1 MAMKLWEKVNIIT
14 GQSSKSRNLVPIIN
28 AGAKFVVSSLPEK
41 FLWSIA
47 SETEVNGWSSA
58 ETGAVDI
65 SEGSGVS
72 YDKILA
78 VYRHDGLDANNNKKK
93 RIAEEVSDKGIHIFD
108 EASSLLKPTK
118 MFPKFY
124 KLSGKI
130 YIKPA
135 PDYNDSSVSQSYTA
149 IGASSTTAVSAAGG
163 DKGVIVYAAP
173 PETDENTDSWVLVEY
188 ENIVLYYAA
197 SLDMKRLCQS
207 YRDTIATHL
216 TTVTGTYLVNFES
229 NIPTFSVSV
238 PPSDPTLPSLSGSV
252 INIIMDTIP
261 DYVDQTMT
269 TIPSFPSI
277 ESLREEVMETMPSVT
292 SSLTVSDYPSGM
304 TGFPEAPILPVLTDM
319 PSISNYPTLTMPT
332 VPASGVISYT
342 SPTDV
347 LVTDFTVT
355 GAPLP
360 DFSLPQFTFDW
371 INVDDA
377 LSKSQ
382 LLIDTSAS
390 VGGDLPSPATDFD
403 SAQEWLEAEDPE
415 MVTSVLNTAA
425 QEVSRAQ
432 ASISKEQRKLEE
444 YSQKSDAEMS
454 RYQNALT
461 KYRAVVDKTT
471 AELNNKIQGFN
482 SRVQNEQ
489 MNMQSK
495 VEQYQRDTEKYNTEV
510 QAKVSE
516 FERVAN
522 AKVQEFTSKSTS
534 KINEFSALATSR
546 VQEYSEEATS
556 VINKFQ
562 AEASSHTAKYT
573 AIEQV
578 RMAEY
583 SAKVQEKLGTYTQKA
598 TQAIGQFREKA
609 NAAISEWREKSNVY
623 IQEYSAKVQE
633 AVQKY
638 QSKSGTAVSK
648 FNAELQEAVQ
658 EEQRKTAEFN
668 AKTNQVVQDYG
679 AKIQKYTAIVGEE
692 TQKFNGSLQK
702 SAQFLSEA
710 AALMAIVGQLNTQC
724 QMAMQESQDY
734 YQRSVAEL
742 RAVSGVLTAP
752 PQQQKEQRQEQGA
765 TS

>member
-1 MAMKLWEKVNIIT
+1 MAMKLWEKVNVIT

-47 SETEVNGWSSA
+47 SETEISGWASSDA
-58 ETGAVDI
+58 ASTSI
-65 SEGSGVS
+65 SEGSGVA

-78 VYRHDGLDANNNKKK
+78 VYRQDGTDSNGNAKK

-130 YIKPA
+130 FIKPA
-135 PDYNDSSVSQSYTA
+135 PDYN
-149 IGASSTTAVSAAGG
+149 ASSTTQSYTPVGGSSTNVTTLNG

-173 PETDENTDSWVLVEY
+173 PETDENTDSWILVEY

-207 YRDTIATHL
+207 HRDTIATHL
-216 TTVTGTYLVNFES
+216 TTITGTYLANFES
-229 NIPTFSVSV
+229 NLPTFSVSV
-238 PPSDPTLPSLSGSV
+238 PPSDPTLPSLSGSA
-252 INIIMDTIP
+252 INITMDSIP

-269 TIPSFPSI
+269 SI
-277 ESLREEVMETMPSVT
+277 PSVT
-292 SSLTVSDYPSGM
+292 ASLTVDGYPV
-304 TGFPEAPILPVLTDM
+304 PPDM
-319 PSISNYPTLTMPT
+319 PTLTMPS
-332 VPASGVISYT
+332 VPDST
-342 SPTDV
+342 SIFYSSPSDIT
-347 LVTDFTVT
+347 LSNTLSTT
-355 GAPLP
+355 GGTLP

-371 INVDDA
+371 TNVDDA
-377 LSKSQ
+377 LTKSQ
-382 LLIDTSAS
+382 LLIDDDD
-390 VGGDLPSPATDFD
+390 VGGDDAGSDFD

-454 RYQNALT
+454 RYQNELA
-461 KYRAVVDKTT
+461 KYRAVVEKSTS
-471 AELNNKIQGFN
+471 ELTNKVQSYN
-482 SRVQNEQ
+482 SRVQDEQ
-489 MNMQSK
+489 MKMQSQ
-495 VEQYQRDTEKYNTEV
+495 VEKFQKDVDKYNAEV

-516 FERVAN
+516 F
-522 AKVQEFTSKSTS
+522 QQKSNT
-534 KINEFSALATSR
+534 KIQEFSAVGAG
-546 VQEYSEEATS
+546 
-556 VINKFQ
+556 
-562 AEASSHTAKYT
+562 
-573 AIEQV
+573 QV
-578 RMAEY
+578 GKY
-583 SAKVQEKLGTYTQKA
+583 SAVEQSRMNE
-598 TQAIGQFREKA
+598 FREKA
-609 NAAISEWREKSNVY
+609 NAY
-623 IQEYSAKVQE
+623 IQEYTSKVQE
-633 AVQKY
+633 ASQKY
-638 QSKSGTAVSK
+638 QSKSGTAIAK
-648 FNAELQEAVQ
+648 FNAQLQESVA

-710 AALMAIVGQLNTQC
+710 SALMAVVGQLNTQC
-724 QMAMQESQDY
+724 QMAMQDSQDY
-734 YQRSVAEL
+734 YQRSTAEL
-742 RAVSGVLTAP
+742 RAISGVLTAP

>member
-47 SETEVNGWSSA
+47 SETEVNGWAGSA
-58 ETGAVDI
+58 AASASI
-65 SEGSGVS
+65 SEGSGIA

-78 VYRHDGLDANNNKKK
+78 VYRQDGTDSNGNAKK

-108 EASSLLKPTK
+108 ESSSLLKPTK

-135 PDYNDSSVSQSYTA
+135 PDYNASSSTQSYTPV
-149 IGASSTTAVSAAGG
+149 GGSSTNVTTLNG

-173 PETDENTDSWVLVEY
+173 PETDENTDAWVLVEY

-238 PPSDPTLPSLSGSV
+238 PPSDPTLPSLSGSA
-252 INIIMDTIP
+252 INITMDTIP
-261 DYVDQTMT
+261 DYVVQTMT

-292 SSLTVSDYPSGM
+292 PSLTVSDYPSGM

-371 INVDDA
+371 TNVDDA
-377 LSKSQ
+377 LTKAQ
-382 LLIDTSAS
+382 NLIDTDDS
-390 VGGDLPSPATDFD
+390 VGGDDSGAAFD
-403 SAQEWLEAEDPE
+403 SAQEWLEDEDPE

-454 RYQNALT
+454 RYQNVLT
-461 KYRAVVDKTT
+461 KYRAVVEKTT
-471 AELNNKIQGFN
+471 SELNNKIQGFN

>member
-1 MAMKLWEKVNIIT
+1 MAMKLWEKVNVIT

-47 SETEVNGWSSA
+47 SETEISGWASSDA
-58 ETGAVDI
+58 ASTSI
-65 SEGSGVS
+65 SEGSGVA

-78 VYRHDGLDANNNKKK
+78 VYRQDGTDSNGNAKK

-130 YIKPA
+130 FIKPA
-135 PDYNDSSVSQSYTA
+135 PDYN
-149 IGASSTTAVSAAGG
+149 ASSTTQSYTPVGGSPTNVTTLNG

-173 PETDENTDSWVLVEY
+173 PETDENTDSWILVEY

-207 YRDTIATHL
+207 HRDTIATHL
-216 TTVTGTYLVNFES
+216 TTITGTYLANFES
-229 NIPTFSVSV
+229 NLPTFSVSV
-238 PPSDPTLPSLSGSV
+238 PPSDPTLPSLSGSA
-252 INIIMDTIP
+252 INITMDSIP

-269 TIPSFPSI
+269 SI
-277 ESLREEVMETMPSVT
+277 PSVT
-292 SSLTVSDYPSGM
+292 ASLTVDGYPV
-304 TGFPEAPILPVLTDM
+304 PPDM
-319 PSISNYPTLTMPT
+319 PTLTMPS
-332 VPASGVISYT
+332 VPDST
-342 SPTDV
+342 SIFYSSPSDIT
-347 LVTDFTVT
+347 LSNTLSTT
-355 GAPLP
+355 GGTLP

-371 INVDDA
+371 TNVDDA
-377 LSKSQ
+377 LTKSQ
-382 LLIDTSAS
+382 LLIDDDD
-390 VGGDLPSPATDFD
+390 VGGDDAGSDFD

-454 RYQNALT
+454 RYQNELA
-461 KYRAVVDKTT
+461 KYRAVVEKSTS
-471 AELNNKIQGFN
+471 ELTNKVQSYN
-482 SRVQNEQ
+482 SRVQDEQ
-489 MNMQSK
+489 MKMQSQ
-495 VEQYQRDTEKYNTEV
+495 VEKFQKDVDKYNAEV

-516 FERVAN
+516 F
-522 AKVQEFTSKSTS
+522 QQKSNT
-534 KINEFSALATSR
+534 KIQEFSAVGAG
-546 VQEYSEEATS
+546 
-556 VINKFQ
+556 
-562 AEASSHTAKYT
+562 
-573 AIEQV
+573 QV
-578 RMAEY
+578 GKY
-583 SAKVQEKLGTYTQKA
+583 SAVEQSRMNE
-598 TQAIGQFREKA
+598 FREKA
-609 NAAISEWREKSNVY
+609 NAY
-623 IQEYSAKVQE
+623 IQEYTSKVQE
-633 AVQKY
+633 ASQKY
-638 QSKSGTAVSK
+638 QSKSGTAIAK
-648 FNAELQEAVQ
+648 FNAQLQESVA

-710 AALMAIVGQLNTQC
+710 SALMAVVGQLNTQC
-724 QMAMQESQDY
+724 QMAMKDSQDY
-734 YQRSVAEL
+734 YQRSTAEL
-742 RAVSGVLTAP
+742 RAISGVLTAP

>member
-1 MAMKLWEKVNIIT
+1 MAMKLWEKVNVIT

-47 SETEVNGWSSA
+47 SETEISGWASSDA
-58 ETGAVDI
+58 ASASI
-65 SEGSGVS
+65 SEGSGVA

-78 VYRHDGLDANNNKKK
+78 VYRQDGTDSNGNAKK

-130 YIKPA
+130 FIKPA
-135 PDYNDSSVSQSYTA
+135 PDYN
-149 IGASSTTAVSAAGG
+149 ASSTTQSYTPVGGSSTNVTTLNG

-173 PETDENTDSWVLVEY
+173 PETDENTDSWILVEY

-207 YRDTIATHL
+207 HRDTIATHL
-216 TTVTGTYLVNFES
+216 TTITGTYLANFES
-229 NIPTFSVSV
+229 NLPTFSVSV
-238 PPSDPTLPSLSGSV
+238 PPSDPTLPSLSGSA
-252 INIIMDTIP
+252 INITMDSIP

-269 TIPSFPSI
+269 SI
-277 ESLREEVMETMPSVT
+277 PSVT
-292 SSLTVSDYPSGM
+292 ASLTVDGYPV
-304 TGFPEAPILPVLTDM
+304 PPDM
-319 PSISNYPTLTMPT
+319 PTLTMPS
-332 VPASGVISYT
+332 VPDST
-342 SPTDV
+342 SIFYSSPSDIT
-347 LVTDFTVT
+347 LSNTLSTT
-355 GAPLP
+355 GGTLP

-371 INVDDA
+371 TNVDDA
-377 LSKSQ
+377 LTKSQ
-382 LLIDTSAS
+382 LLIDDDD
-390 VGGDLPSPATDFD
+390 VGGDDAGSDFD

-454 RYQNALT
+454 RYQNELA
-461 KYRAVVDKTT
+461 KYRAVVEKSTS
-471 AELNNKIQGFN
+471 ELTNKVQSYN
-482 SRVQNEQ
+482 SRVQDEQ
-489 MNMQSK
+489 MKMQSQ
-495 VEQYQRDTEKYNTEV
+495 VEKFQKDVDKYNAEV

-516 FERVAN
+516 F
-522 AKVQEFTSKSTS
+522 QQKSNT
-534 KINEFSALATSR
+534 KIQEFSAVGAG
-546 VQEYSEEATS
+546 
-556 VINKFQ
+556 
-562 AEASSHTAKYT
+562 
-573 AIEQV
+573 QV
-578 RMAEY
+578 GKY
-583 SAKVQEKLGTYTQKA
+583 SAVEQSRMNE
-598 TQAIGQFREKA
+598 FREKA
-609 NAAISEWREKSNVY
+609 NAY
-623 IQEYSAKVQE
+623 IQEYTSKVQE
-633 AVQKY
+633 ASQKY
-638 QSKSGTAVSK
+638 QSKSGTAIAK
-648 FNAELQEAVQ
+648 FNAQLQESVA

-710 AALMAIVGQLNTQC
+710 SALMAVVGQLNTQC
-724 QMAMQESQDY
+724 QMAMKDSQDY
-734 YQRSVAEL
+734 YQRSTAEL
-742 RAVSGVLTAP
+742 RAISGVLTAP

>member
-1 MAMKLWEKVNIIT
+1 MAMKLWEKVNMIT
-14 GQSSKSRNLVPIIN
+14 GQSSKSRNLVPVIN

-149 IGASSTTAVSAAGG
+149 IGASSTTAISAAGG

-238 PPSDPTLPSLSGSV
+238 PPSDPTLPSLSGSA
-252 INIIMDTIP
+252 ISITLDSIP

-269 TIPSFPSI
+269 SI
-277 ESLREEVMETMPSVT
+277 PSVT
-292 SSLTVSDYPSGM
+292 ASLTVDGYPV
-304 TGFPEAPILPVLTDM
+304 PPDM
-319 PSISNYPTLTMPT
+319 PTLTMPS
-332 VPASGVISYT
+332 VPDST
-342 SPTDV
+342 SIFYSSPSDIT
-347 LVTDFTVT
+347 LSNTLSTT
-355 GAPLP
+355 GGTLP

-371 INVDDA
+371 TNVDDA
-377 LSKSQ
+377 LTKSQ
-382 LLIDTSAS
+382 LLIDDDD
-390 VGGDLPSPATDFD
+390 VGGDATGSDFD

-454 RYQNALT
+454 RYQNELA
-461 KYRAVVDKTT
+461 KYRAVVEKSTS
-471 AELNNKIQGFN
+471 ELTNKVQSYN
-482 SRVQNEQ
+482 SRVQDEQ
-489 MNMQSK
+489 MKMQSQ
-495 VEQYQRDTEKYNTEV
+495 VEKFQKDVDKYNAEV

-516 FERVAN
+516 F
-522 AKVQEFTSKSTS
+522 QQKSNT
-534 KINEFSALATSR
+534 KIQEFSAVGAG
-546 VQEYSEEATS
+546 
-556 VINKFQ
+556 
-562 AEASSHTAKYT
+562 
-573 AIEQV
+573 QV
-578 RMAEY
+578 GKY
-583 SAKVQEKLGTYTQKA
+583 SAVEQSRMNE
-598 TQAIGQFREKA
+598 FREKA
-609 NAAISEWREKSNVY
+609 SIY
-623 IQEYSAKVQE
+623 IQEYTSKVQE
-633 AVQKY
+633 ASQKY
-638 QSKSGTAVSK
+638 QSKSGTAIAK
-648 FNAELQEAVQ
+648 FNAQLQESVA

-692 TQKFNGSLQK
+692 TQRFNGSLQK

-710 AALMAIVGQLNTQC
+710 SALMAIVGQLNTQC
-724 QMAMQESQDY
+724 QMAMQESQDF
-734 YQRSVAEL
+734 YQRSTAEL
-742 RAVSGVLTAP
+742 RAISGVLTAP